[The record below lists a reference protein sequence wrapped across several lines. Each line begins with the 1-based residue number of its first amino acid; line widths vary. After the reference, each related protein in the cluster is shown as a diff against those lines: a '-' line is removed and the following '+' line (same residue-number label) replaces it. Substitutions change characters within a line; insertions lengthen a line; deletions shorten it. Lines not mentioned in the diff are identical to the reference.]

1 MTFENFRCTSVALLI
16 LCGAIV
22 GCGTPT
28 AKIMNSWKGN
38 HVSRLIRSWGPPDYV
53 TIDGKGGKV
62 YIWER
67 DINLPLTDARSK
79 TKGTI
84 TYSPY
89 QDEYTI
95 KSKTVYTDAIVLKG
109 KKVRMF
115 WVDQNG
121 IIYSW
126 KAKGFVNDHSD
137 TVVLILISVGL
148 LGAYILSDQIARGGI

>member
-1 MTFENFRCTSVALLI
+1 MFENFRRISGALLI
-16 LCGAIV
+16 LCGTFV

-28 AKIMNSWKGN
+28 HKIMNSWKGN
-38 HVSRLIRSWGPPDYV
+38 HVSSLIRSWGPPDYV
-53 TIDGKGGKV
+53 TSDEKGGKV

-67 DINLPLTDARSK
+67 NINLPLTDARSE

-89 QDEYTI
+89 RNEYTI
-95 KSKTVYTDAIVLKG
+95 KSNTVYTDAIVLKG

-121 IIYSW
+121 IIYGW
-126 KAKGFVNDHSD
+126 KAEGFVNDHSD
-137 TVVLILISVGL
+137 TVVLILISAGL